1 MIIVCRYAILINT
14 NYDGVDDDDIDD
26 ENDNNNNNNDNDNN
40 NNDNDNNNND
50 SSSCHHV
57 DNRRNCPKIIMF
69 ISSTI
74 CNYWVSS
81 SIR

>member
-1 MIIVCRYAILINT
+1 MIVVCHYAILINT

-26 ENDNNNNNNDNDNN
+26 DENDENDNNID
-40 NNDNDNNNND
+40 ND
-50 SSSCHHV
+50 SSSCHHI
-57 DNRRNCPKIIMF
+57 DNRRNCLKIIMF

-74 CNYWVSS
+74 CNFWVSS

>member
-26 ENDNNNNNNDNDNN
+26 DENDENDNNIDNNNDN
-40 NNDNDNNNND
+40 
-50 SSSCHHV
+50 SSSCHHI
-57 DNRRNCPKIIMF
+57 DNRGNCPKIIMF

-74 CNYWVSS
+74 CKYWVSS
-81 SIR
+81 SIC

>member
-14 NYDGVDDDDIDD
+14 NYDGVDDGVDDDDVDD
-26 ENDNNNNNNDNDNN
+26 ENNNNIDND
-40 NNDNDNNNND
+40 ND
-50 SSSCHHV
+50 SSSCHHI
-57 DNRRNCPKIIMF
+57 DNRRNCSQIIMF
-69 ISSTI
+69 ILSTI

>member
-1 MIIVCRYAILINT
+1 MIVVCRYAILINT
-14 NYDGVDDDDIDD
+14 NYDGVDDGDIDD
-26 ENDNNNNNNDNDNN
+26 ENDNNNNNDNDNN
-40 NNDNDNNNND
+40 NDN
-50 SSSCHHV
+50 SSSCHHI
-57 DNRRNCPKIIMF
+57 DNRRNCLQIIMF

>member
-1 MIIVCRYAILINT
+1 MIIDCRYAILINT

-26 ENDNNNNNNDNDNN
+26 ENDNNIDNDNN
-40 NNDNDNNNND
+40 
-50 SSSCHHV
+50 SSSCHHI
-57 DNRRNCPKIIMF
+57 DNRRNYLQIVMF
-69 ISSTI
+69 ISSTF

>member
-1 MIIVCRYAILINT
+1 MIIICRYAILINT
-14 NYDGVDDDDIDD
+14 NYDGVDDGDIDD
-26 ENDNNNNNNDNDNN
+26 ENDNNNNNND
-40 NNDNDNNNND
+40 
-50 SSSCHHV
+50 SSSCHHI
-57 DNRRNCPKIIMF
+57 DNRRNYLKIIMF

>member
-1 MIIVCRYAILINT
+1 MIVVCRYAILINT

-26 ENDNNNNNNDNDNN
+26 ENDNNNNNNDN
-40 NNDNDNNNND
+40 NNDNNDND
-50 SSSCHHV
+50 SSSCHHI
-57 DNRRNCPKIIMF
+57 DNRRNCLQIIMF